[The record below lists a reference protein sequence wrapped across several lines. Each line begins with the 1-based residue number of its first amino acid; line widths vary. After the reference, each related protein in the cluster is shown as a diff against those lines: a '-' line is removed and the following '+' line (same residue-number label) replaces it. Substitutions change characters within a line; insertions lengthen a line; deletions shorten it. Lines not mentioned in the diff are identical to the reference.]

1 MKFVTEMNKTNINR
15 KKEIKLY
22 NVIFPIWILWIIPIT
37 WIVVLP
43 ANFIVDL
50 LVVVLSMKLM
60 KVDNMKENAKTVIL
74 RVWIMGFVA
83 DFIGTLAM
91 FMAEFGPE
99 SSKWWSDN
107 ITYPVSYSPFDTIFS
122 FLWVTACVVITAFF
136 IYLFN
141 SKWCLKK
148 AKMDDVQRKKV
159 ALSLAVFTAPYL
171 FYLPTKWFF

>member
-122 FLWVTACVVITAFF
+122 FLWVTTCVVITAFF